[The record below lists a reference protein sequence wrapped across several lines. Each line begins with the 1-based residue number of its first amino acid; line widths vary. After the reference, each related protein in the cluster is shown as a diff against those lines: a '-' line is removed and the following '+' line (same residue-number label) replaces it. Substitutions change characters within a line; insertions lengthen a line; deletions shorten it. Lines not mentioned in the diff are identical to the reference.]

1 MENKM
6 NEYKPNTKVINRIKR
21 SEGQMRGVIKMME
34 EGQGCKEVVTQ
45 LSAIRTSIDRAMGII
60 VAENLVGCVAESTS
74 NGSSHEESIK
84 EAIDLLVK
92 SR

>member
-6 NEYKPNTKVINRIKR
+6 NEYKPNIKVINRIKR

-34 EGQGCKEVVTQ
+34 EGQNCKDIVTQ

-60 VAENLVGCVAESTS
+60 VAENLVGCVADSVD
-74 NGSSHEESIK
+74 NGSSHEESIQD
-84 EAIDLLVK
+84 AIDLLVK

>member
-1 MENKM
+1 MEQDSKIK
-6 NEYKPNTKVINRIKR
+6 EPNLKVINRIKR
-21 SEGQMRGVIKMME
+21 SEGQMRGVIKMIE
-34 EGQGCKEVVTQ
+34 EGQDCKSVVTQ

-60 VAENLVGCVAESTS
+60 VAENLVECVAESMDEGLS
-74 NGSSHEESIK
+74 NQESIQ

>member
-1 MENKM
+1 MENNT
-6 NEYKPNTKVINRIKR
+6 NEYKPNKKVINRIKR

-34 EGQGCKEVVTQ
+34 DGQSCKDVVTQ

-60 VAENLVGCVAESTS
+60 VAENLVECVADRSL
-74 NGSSHEESIK
+74 SHEESIQ

>member
-1 MENKM
+1 MENNT
-6 NEYKPNTKVINRIKR
+6 NEYKPNKKVINRIKR

-34 EGQGCKEVVTQ
+34 DGQNCKDVVTQ

-60 VAENLVGCVAESTS
+60 VAENLVGCVADK
-74 NGSSHEESIK
+74 GLSHEESIQ